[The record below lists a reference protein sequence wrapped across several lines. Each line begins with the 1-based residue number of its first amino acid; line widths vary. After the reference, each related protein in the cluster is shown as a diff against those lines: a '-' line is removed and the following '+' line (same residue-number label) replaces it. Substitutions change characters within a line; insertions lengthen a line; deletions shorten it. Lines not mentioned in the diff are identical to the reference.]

1 MSSVQSAL
9 ANQPKRQYVAA
20 APFNNDIFT
29 YTLTTNPT
37 TNDTT
42 GDISANVVGANSTTC
57 PAGRILRE
65 NGQKLYPGVN
75 VGVETFMV
83 GVIDTI
89 TLLSGYIDPNSPI
102 YGVYSTALPFGPTY
116 GVYPNIQYN
125 GVDPGPGGLGDEGP
139 PVFTNGNIICVSGN
153 ISTQTGSIT
162 SANGIVATTG
172 QIRAAAVTALTAITT
187 NGAQTT
193 QTIDPTLG
201 ATFTIA
207 ASPPSNVASITL
219 VFASA
224 AAGSIIRLIIN
235 ATTAQNTT
243 FTFGAAASDVFSV
256 GTLITNNGK
265 FVISFVSDGT
275 NFYETGRTAAQ
286 A

>member
-1 MSSVQSAL
+1 MSSIQSAL
-9 ANQPKRQYVAA
+9 ANQPRRQYVTAA
-20 APFNNDIFT
+20 VFNNDIFT

-37 TNDTT
+37 TNVTT
-42 GDISANVVGANSTTC
+42 GAIAPVTGGDATLC

-75 VGVETFMV
+75 TGITTFMV

-89 TLLSGYIDPNSPI
+89 TLRTGYIDPNSPI
-102 YGVYSTALPFGPTY
+102 YGVYSTSLPFAPTY

-172 QIRAAAVTALTAITT
+172 QIRAAAVTTLTTIAAAGTPT
-187 NGAQTT
+187 SQS
-193 QTIDPTLG
+193 IDPTLG
-201 ATFTIA
+201 AIFTITSSTSA
-207 ASPPSNVASITL
+207 PVGHTL
-219 VFASA
+219 NAASA
-224 AAGSIIRLIIN
+224 AAGSVITIIITT
-235 ATTAQNTT
+235 TTAQNTT
-243 FTFGAAASDVFSV
+243 FTFGTNMFSA
-256 GTLITNNGK
+256 GTLITNGTSGK
-265 FVISFVSDGT
+265 YSISFVSDGT
-275 NFYETGRTAAQ
+275 NFYETARTATQ